1 MRKFDFHNVFA
12 EWTET
17 ESEQDNASKI
27 AQETAIYRIANEIY
41 HAMKE
46 AEVSNSRLAELVGK
60 KPAFITRVFKGD
72 HNMTVRTIANLAFA
86 LDKEVH
92 FDLRDRATEGYSWEN
107 VQVNNG
113 SNIADFPMH
122 LHTSRRVDVDEFQV
136 VEA

>member
-1 MRKFDFHNVFA
+1 MSKFDFQNAFS

-17 ESEQDNASKI
+17 ENEQEKVCKV
-27 AQETAIYRIANEIY
+27 AQEKAIYRIANEIY

-46 AEVSNSRLAELVGK
+46 AEISNSQLAELVDK

-72 HNMTVRTIANLAFA
+72 HNMTVRTIASLAFA
-86 LDKEVH
+86 LGKEVH

-113 SNIADFPMH
+113 DNIVDFPNH
-122 LHTSRRVDVDEFQV
+122 LHTSRRVDVDECEYQAV
-136 VEA
+136 